1 MHLIIKAQTTPYLI
15 MTMQLRIT
23 ILLLLWVAVLAFQ
36 NFQSSTLPH
45 SSSHLPLV
53 DPTIDEE
60 QQLQSNFALSFKKKS
75 QSSAVD
81 HHSSHSQKKKE
92 VGWFQRAKRFLPD
105 LYQSWIRTKKR
116 SALKP
121 VSSSGSRY
129 HVQLVLNRFDQ
140 SKHLIKTLTAVLPD
154 MSEEFASE
162 VVEIAGREGKAVIR
176 VFESLVRNYS
186 YYYNCALMI
195 VSILRRRRGI
205 LGKL

>member
-1 MHLIIKAQTTPYLI
+1 
-15 MTMQLRIT
+15 MTIQLRIT
-23 ILLLLWVAVLAFQ
+23 ILLLLWVAILAFQ

-53 DPTIDEE
+53 DPTTIEE

-81 HHSSHSQKKKE
+81 YDSSHSQKKKE

-121 VSSSGSRY
+121 VSSSGNRY

-140 SKHLIKTLTAVLPD
+140 PKHLIKTLMAVLPD
-154 MSEEFASE
+154 MSEEFATE
-162 VVEIAGREGKAVIR
+162 VVEIAGREGKAVVR
-176 VFESLVRNYS
+176 VFESLVRDYS
-186 YYYNCALMI
+186 YNRITALYWFYLFLGGGEGSEA
-195 VSILRRRRGI
+195 SIEYGETSHLLRAI
-205 LGKL
+205 